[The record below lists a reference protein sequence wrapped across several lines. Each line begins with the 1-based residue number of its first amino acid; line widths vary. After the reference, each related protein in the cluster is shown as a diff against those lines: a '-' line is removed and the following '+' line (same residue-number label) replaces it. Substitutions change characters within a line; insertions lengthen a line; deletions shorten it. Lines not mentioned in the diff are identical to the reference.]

1 MSDISTIVGPVLFK
15 GGAAVDYAVETLSN
29 GGLGTRHVP
38 SGKLVPHVL
47 GKGPAEAMAEGLRV
61 PNSPSPLMQA
71 SQAGA
76 QAMQV
81 GLQVANLGVGLL
93 NLGVSAWT
101 AWKVH
106 KMDKKLDALT
116 TTVTQVDRKLDSVA
130 GLLEASVV
138 HFDGLI
144 RGNALMLGFLIEHQ
158 QHLGEG
164 IALLRHELAQG
175 VRSIHEALE
184 SADAQR
190 EAREL
195 EQQMRSLFRYYE
207 VCTRELEAGR
217 QPPAADLRRIVD
229 VASDLIAWLDT
240 RLAAMAVG
248 RVERLPLFVARAFA
262 LRLEMEARELLDEA
276 ASGRE
281 LEYAKLRS
289 AIRTE
294 IHALANNAPLM
305 ALAAERSAVIEEYVF
320 LHRALRGSA
329 TMLELEDGRT
339 LTMFPQDYL
348 SWDDGLGELREL
360 VAVPAARPAPKRI
373 ELETL
378 EEHNGWR
385 RLSGLPRGASDDEVD
400 TSDLVAAL
408 GMPSSAQR
416 SEDDLRKMLRD
427 GPDALE
433 RALSRINSEVDE

>member
-1 MSDISTIVGPVLFK
+1 MTDISSIVGPVLFK
-15 GGAAVDYAVETLSN
+15 GGSAVEYAVETLSN
-29 GGLGTRHVP
+29 GGLGTRHLP
-38 SGKLVPHVL
+38 TGKMVPHVL
-47 GKGPAEAMAEGLRV
+47 GKGPADLMAEGIRV
-61 PNSPSPLMQA
+61 PNSPSRLMQVG
-71 SQAGA
+71 QAGA

-106 KMDKKLDALT
+106 KMDKKLDSIA
-116 TTVTQVDRKLDSVA
+116 TTVDRVDGKLDTVA

-164 IALLRHELAQG
+164 IALLRRELAHG
-175 VRSIHEALE
+175 VRSIHEALS
-184 SADAQR
+184 SAEARR

-207 VCTRELEAGR
+207 VCTRELEAGK
-217 QPPAADLRRIVD
+217 QPPTADLRRIVD
-229 VASDLIAWLDT
+229 VASELIAWLDT

-276 ASGRE
+276 ASGRDI
-281 LEYAKLRS
+281 EYAKLRA
-289 AIRTE
+289 AIRGE
-294 IHALANNAPLM
+294 LHALAHNAPLM
-305 ALAAERSAVIEEYVF
+305 ALATERSAVIEEYVF
-320 LHRALRGSA
+320 LHRSLRGSA

-339 LTMFPQDYL
+339 LAMFPQDFL
-348 SWDDGLGELREL
+348 SWDDGLSEVRQL
-360 VAVPAARPAPKRI
+360 VAVPTTRAAPRRLA
-373 ELETL
+373 LETL

-385 RLSGLPRGASDDEVD
+385 RLSGLPRGAADDEID
-400 TSDLVAAL
+400 TRDLLAAL
-408 GMPSSAQR
+408 GMSATTPR
-416 SEDDLRKMLRD
+416 SESDLRKLLRE
-427 GPDALE
+427 GPDAIDM
-433 RALSRINSEVDE
+433 AVSRIENEVDE

>member
-1 MSDISTIVGPVLFK
+1 VG
-15 GGAAVDYAVETLSN
+15 DYAVETLSN
-29 GGLGTRHVP
+29 GGLGTRHAP

-47 GKGPAEAMAEGLRV
+47 GKGPAEQIAQGLRV

-76 QAMQV
+76 QAM
-81 GLQVANLGVGLL
+81 QVANLGVGLL

-116 TTVTQVDRKLDSVA
+116 TTVTQVDQKLDSVA
-130 GLLEASVV
+130 DILEASVV

-144 RGNALMLGFLIEHQ
+144 RGNALMLGFLIDHQ

-164 IALLRHELAQG
+164 IARLRHELAQG
-175 VRSIHEALE
+175 VRSIHVALE

-207 VCTRELEAGR
+207 LCTRELKEGR

-229 VASDLIAWLDT
+229 VASGLIAWLDT
-240 RLAAMAVG
+240 RLAAVPVG
-248 RVERLPLFVARAFA
+248 RPERLPLFVARAFA
-262 LRLEMEARELLDEA
+262 LRLEVEARELRDEA
-276 ASGRE
+276 ATGRVLDSVE
-281 LEYAKLRS
+281 LRA
-289 AIRTE
+289 AIRAE
-294 IHALANNAPLM
+294 VHALADNMPLM
-305 ALAAERSAVIEEYVF
+305 TLAAERSAVIEEYVF

-339 LTMFPQDYL
+339 LTMFRQDHL
-348 SWDDGLGELREL
+348 SWDDGLSEVREWMT
-360 VAVPAARPAPKRI
+360 VPADRPAPQHI

-378 EEHNGWR
+378 EEHRGWR
-385 RLSGLPRGASDDEVD
+385 RLSGLPRGSSGDEVD
-400 TSDLVAAL
+400 TIDLVTAL
-408 GMPSSAQR
+408 GLPSSAQR
-416 SEDDLRKMLRD
+416 SEDNLRKMLRD

-433 RALSRINSEVDE
+433 RALDRINSEVDE